1 MFIKPNDFFIDP
13 QINYPKPEKSF
24 EDYIDQ
30 SKNIFKQHRSDLS
43 PEIMELLLP
52 FEFRPKN
59 PIKKGALLIHGL
71 LDTPFTMRDIGLEL
85 KNQGLLVQGILL
97 PGHGIKPSC
106 LLHIRLNEWVQTV
119 AQAIDLMAK
128 EVDQIYL
135 VGYSTGATLALYHVL
150 KNPEKIAGLILLAP
164 AFKIGAF
171 YDFLIPMAMK
181 ISSLAPRL
189 AWLSL
194 HEETDYARYRSLCL
208 NGVHQVHLLAKEI
221 NRIDHKKELPC
232 PMMIALS
239 YEDRIVY
246 SPTSIDYFLNFH
258 HADSRMIIY
267 SSQQLQYQDPR
278 VLLRNSFIPE
288 FNILNFSHVC
298 LPFSPTNRHYGIHG
312 DFGIASHIDEH
323 SHIYYSELDKIQAY
337 FYQLA
342 YSLKLTHYKRQ
353 RLSFNPD
360 FDFLIEQMNQFINT

>member
-1 MFIKPNDFFIDP
+1 MFIKMI
-13 QINYPKPEKSF
+13 YPKPEKSF
-24 EDYIDQ
+24 TDYIEQ
-30 SKNIFKQHRSDLS
+30 CKKLITENRTDLA
-43 PEIMELLLP
+43 PEIIELLLP
-52 FEFRPKN
+52 FEYRPEKTT
-59 PIKKGALLIHGL
+59 KKGALLIHGL
-71 LDTPFTMRDIGLEL
+71 LDTPFTMRDVGLQL

-97 PGHGIKPSC
+97 PGHGLKPSC
-106 LLHIRLNEWVQTV
+106 LLHIKLNDWVQTV

-164 AFKIGAF
+164 AFKIGAY
-171 YDFLIPMAMK
+171 YDFLIPTAMK
-181 ISSLAPRL
+181 LSSILPRI
-189 AWLSL
+189 AWLSI

-221 NRIDHKKELPC
+221 NKIDHKKELPC

-246 SPTSIDYFLNFH
+246 SPTTINYFLQFH
-258 HADSRMIIY
+258 NAKSKMIIY
-267 SSQQLQYQDPR
+267 SSQQLKYDDPR
-278 VLLRNSFIPE
+278 VILRNSFIPE

-298 LPFSPTNRHYGIHG
+298 LPFSPSNPHYGIHG
-312 DFGIASHIDEH
+312 NFDLASHIDKD
-323 SHIYYSELDKIQAY
+323 SDIYYSELDRVQAT
-337 FYQLA
+337 FYKLA
-342 YSLKLTHYKRQ
+342 YSLKLSQYKRQ

-360 FDFLIEQMNQFINT
+360 FDFLIENIKNFIFE